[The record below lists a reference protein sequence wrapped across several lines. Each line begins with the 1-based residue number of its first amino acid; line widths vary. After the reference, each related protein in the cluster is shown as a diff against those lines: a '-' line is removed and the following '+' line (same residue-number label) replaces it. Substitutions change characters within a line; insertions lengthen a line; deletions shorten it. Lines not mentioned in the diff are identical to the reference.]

1 MKQKGLCFKQSDVRD
16 MHGKRNL
23 ILSLLLVTALIFSAC
38 GKIKVNV
45 DVSASVDVKTSEP
58 ASSAKANSASSTTA
72 SPDTTD
78 PDSDAAG
85 RTSDEPASGGRAD
98 EPADSGDDTSVYS
111 NKDKIWRVYEMV
123 NTDSSIPAF
132 LYLEIDTSNGTVQI
146 QHQYHSENTYSL
158 EPWPLSDGLIDVKE
172 FDGMGGP
179 PAVWQEYIEYTEQ
192 VIKLHY
198 VDDNDGTVD
207 MDSYQEFHL
216 QP

>member
-1 MKQKGLCFKQSDVRD
+1 

-23 ILSLLLVTALIFSAC
+23 VLTLLLVTALLLTAC
-38 GKIKVNV
+38 GKIKANV
-45 DVSASVDVKTSEP
+45 DVSASVDVKNAEPAQDKTAP
-58 ASSAKANSASSTTA
+58 ASSTKA
-72 SPDTTD
+72 
-78 PDSDAAG
+78 
-85 RTSDEPASGGRAD
+85 DEPASGGRAD